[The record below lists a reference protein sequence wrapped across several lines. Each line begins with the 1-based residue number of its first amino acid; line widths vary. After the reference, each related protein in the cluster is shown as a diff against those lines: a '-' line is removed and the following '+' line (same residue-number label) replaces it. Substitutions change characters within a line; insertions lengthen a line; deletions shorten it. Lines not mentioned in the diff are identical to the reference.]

1 VVSPRILRVIKQ
13 VHVILAGGGV
23 GGLTAALALA
33 DRAIAVTVLEQAPV
47 LAEVGAGLQLSPN
60 ATRLLIGLGLEES
73 LKRAGFAPEAARVCD
88 HATGALLLHTPLGA
102 LGEARWGAPYLQIHR
117 ADLHGLLLDA
127 AKQRPQIAI
136 RLNAGLVA
144 VSQSDHGVMASTAGG
159 ETVAGDV
166 VIGCDGIHSTVRT
179 ILWGAQK
186 PRFTRQVAWRGLVP
200 QDRLPTGL
208 ITPFAQVW
216 TGGGRHFVHYPV
228 RGGALV
234 NFIGVV
240 EQARWADDSWT
251 AQGDPS
257 ALRAA
262 FAGWPAPVEGL
273 IAQTEAPWI
282 YAIHDRPPLARWSK
296 GRISL
301 LGDAAHPAPPFL
313 AQGAGMAIEDAEALA
328 RFLRT
333 NANAEAALLAYERER
348 RGRTARVQA
357 WSRRN
362 ARLFHLP
369 SLAARA
375 VFGAASALDQ
385 AAGAEPAARL
395 DWIYGYQPPI

>member
-1 VVSPRILRVIKQ
+1 LRVIKQ

-33 DRAIAVTVLEQAPV
+33 DRGIAVTVLEQTPV
-47 LAEVGAGLQLSPN
+47 LAEVGAGVQLSPN
-60 ATRLLIGLGLEES
+60 ATRLLFGLGLEGG
-73 LKRAGFAPEAARVCD
+73 LRCAAFAPQAAKVCD
-88 HATGALLLHTPLGA
+88 HATRTLLLHTPLGA
-102 LGEARWGAPYLQIHR
+102 TGEARWGAPYLQIHR
-117 ADLHGLLLDA
+117 ADLHSLLLDA
-127 AKQRPQIAI
+127 AKRRPQITI
-136 RLNAGLVA
+136 RLSAGLVA
-144 VSQSDHGVMASTAGG
+144 VSQSDHGVVASTAGS
-159 ETVAGDV
+159 ETVVGDV

-179 ILWGAQK
+179 IFWGVQT

-208 ITPFAQVW
+208 IAPDARVW
-216 TGGGRHFVHYPV
+216 TGPGRHFVHYPV

-234 NFIGVV
+234 NFVGVV
-240 EQARWADDSWT
+240 EQAGWADDSWT
-251 AQGDPS
+251 AKGDPA

-262 FAGWPAPVEGL
+262 FAGWPAPVADL
-273 IAQTEAPWI
+273 VAQAETPWI
-282 YAIHDRPPLARWSK
+282 YAIHDRPPLAQWSK

-328 RFLRT
+328 RFLST
-333 NANAEAALLAYERER
+333 HANVKAALLAYERER

-357 WSRRN
+357 WSQRN

-375 VFGAASALDQ
+375 VFGAASALDHVT
-385 AAGAEPAARL
+385 GAEPAARL
-395 DWIYGYQPPI
+395 DWLYGYRPPI